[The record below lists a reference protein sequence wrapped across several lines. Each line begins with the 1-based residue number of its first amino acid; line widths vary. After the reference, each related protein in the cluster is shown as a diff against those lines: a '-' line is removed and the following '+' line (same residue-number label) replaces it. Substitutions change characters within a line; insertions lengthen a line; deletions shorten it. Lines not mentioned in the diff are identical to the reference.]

1 MRMVNENILEAIK
14 KARDDKKRNFKQSF
28 DLAINLKNIDLKK
41 PENRIKTEIN
51 LPHDSGKQT
60 KIGVIV
66 DNLIPQAK
74 NLENVIVIKKDD
86 LEKMGKDKKSIR
98 LIAKQC
104 SYFIAEAPLM
114 PLVGRFLGP
123 ILAPRNLMPS
133 PVPPSADLKSIVDS
147 RRNIVKI
154 QLKTS
159 PAIHLS
165 VGNEEMDDN
174 KVAENVDRVITSVVS
189 LLPKNKE
196 QIKNFVIKTTMG
208 KPVKF
213 KM

>member
-1 MRMVNENILEAIK
+1 MVNEKILEAIK
-14 KARDDKKRNFKQSF
+14 KARDTKKRKFKQGF

-41 PENRIKTEIN
+41 PENRINVEIT
-51 LPHDSGKQT
+51 LPHSYGKVN
-60 KIGVIV
+60 KVAVIV
-66 DNLIPQAK
+66 DNLISNAK
-74 NLENVIVIKKDD
+74 SLENVIVIKKDD
-86 LEKMGKDKKSIR
+86 LEKLGRDKKSVR
-98 LIAKQC
+98 KIAKQC

-123 ILAPRNLMPS
+123 ILAPRNLMPK
-133 PVPPSADLKSIVDS
+133 PIPPSADLNSIVEKS
-147 RRNIVKI
+147 RKVIKI

-159 PAIHLS
+159 PAIHMG

-174 KVAENVDRVITSVVS
+174 KIAENVDKVINTIVP
-189 LLPKNKE
+189 LLPKNRE
-196 QIKNFVIKTTMG
+196 QVKNFVIKTTMG